1 MASPTID
8 DLLQHQTFNVLS
20 EEHVR
25 SFMNHG
31 FCKIEGAIPIENCD
45 WWSRHVWT
53 RLGMN
58 PNDKSTWTKEVNYL
72 ARSHSIPGRVIAPT
86 AWKAMCELLGGEDR
100 IHKGGELWMDS
111 FIVNLGS
118 EDGEGKIVPPKEL
131 NGWHVDGDFFVHFLD
146 SPEQA
151 LLVIPCWSDVESNG
165 GATWVTNDGIPRI
178 GKILVSES
186 LTTHENRSCTTL
198 GKRKLRRGAR

>member
-1 MASPTID
+1 
-8 DLLQHQTFNVLS
+8 
-20 EEHVR
+20 
-25 SFMNHG
+25 
-31 FCKIEGAIPIENCD
+31 
-45 WWSRHVWT
+45 
-53 RLGMN
+53 
-58 PNDKSTWTKEVNYL
+58 
-72 ARSHSIPGRVIAPT
+72 
-86 AWKAMCELLGGEDR
+86 
-100 IHKGGELWMDS
+100 MDS